1 MARILEDEVRITQ
14 NDPNVT
20 LTAGV
25 ANTLTKIAEF
35 ICPNRT
41 AFKIRPGD
49 ILSVYCADA
58 VPTEILDT
66 SALKVRHTDP
76 NGIVTRDLVTADY
89 ATVKE
94 WTDRNKLYTFGD
106 KVTIRPQDRLQILVN
121 STTVIAAAG
130 TRFQISSKRGAAT
143 II

>member
-1 MARILEDEVRITQ
+1 MARVLEDEVRITQ

-20 LTAGV
+20 VSAGV
-25 ANTLTKIAEF
+25 ANALTKIAEF

-49 ILSVYCADA
+49 ILTVYASDV
-58 VPTEILDT
+58 VPAEIADT

-89 ATVKE
+89 AAVKE

-106 KVTIRPQDRLQILVN
+106 SVTIRPQDRLQILIN
-121 STTVIAAAG
+121 SSTVINAPL
-130 TRFQISSKRGAAT
+130 TRFQISCKRGAAT